1 MKKEDRRYANMGRSL
16 SFKPAHTGIALTL
29 LLCAAL
35 VSPARAG
42 DAISPGEFV
51 VERPTLICLG
61 FQWFVEGDD
70 NRNATANV
78 EYRVKG
84 AETWKQA
91 LALLRIK
98 GEKVGFGKGHGGLTR
113 DAFYTCPNMFAGS
126 IFDLQP
132 GTEYECRLTLAD
144 PDGVQGEAIKTLTL
158 RTRAE
163 PTPPTGGRVRHVFP
177 GGKTP
182 AGFDLKEGERV
193 CDSLVEALLGTHGG
207 VEGYAGW
214 ATRTVWDQ
222 VKPGDVILIHKGIYT
237 AKRFIHWGTYLN
249 FHGTYFVRVKGTPE
263 KPILIKAAGD
273 GPVVIDA
280 AGAYRAFDVEG
291 SHHLWLEGLTIRN
304 ADIGVGAGDVAPTIG
319 LTVTKCRF
327 ENVGYGVFGRAGR
340 SRDFYIADNT
350 FVGRQP
356 EKIEKDAKG
365 AYNIN
370 PEFSPAA
377 VHVAGQGHVVCHNY
391 LTRFFDGL
399 QTINIGACE
408 VTVDG
413 GGGGGGEIPIEEQ
426 TSACDFYNNELRYVW
441 DNFIEAD
448 MSHHNVRMMRNLCV
462 DAVCP
467 AWSNQTVWG
476 GPVYWIRNVSYHCG
490 GSWKEDLGPKGC
502 LSMHNTFIKPA
513 GGFWYSLDRG
523 SFNDLV
529 IDEKDVARFFQG
541 GLPSYSTE
549 RFEATPGEV
558 DVRLKKGGPAIDA
571 AKETLPNINDDFA
584 GKAPDLGA
592 IEFGKPLPH
601 YGPRPIAAG
610 SGNRQ

>member
-1 MKKEDRRYANMGRSL
+1 MSDCT
-16 SFKPAHTGIALTL
+16 SFKSKSLFLQTALAVL
-29 LLCAAL
+29 LATSGGTPVRAA
-35 VSPARAG
+35 
-42 DAISPGEFV
+42 DAVTPGEFV

-70 NRNATANV
+70 NRNATVNV

-98 GEKVGFGKGHGGLTR
+98 GEKVGLGKGHGGLTR

-207 VEGYAGW
+207 IEGYAGW

-291 SHHLWLEGLTIRN
+291 SQHLWLDGLTIRN

-327 ENVGYGVFGRAGR
+327 ENVGYGVFGRVGR

-370 PEFSPAA
+370 SEFSPAA

-426 TSACDFYNNELRYVW
+426 TSACDFYNNEIRYVW

-502 LSMHNTFIKPA
+502 MSMHNTFIKPA
-513 GGFWYSLDRG
+513 KGFWYALDRG
-523 SFNDLV
+523 AFNDLV
-529 IDEKDVARFFQG
+529 IDEKDAARYFEK
-541 GLPSYSTE
+541 PPPPYSSE
-549 RFEATPGEV
+549 RFEATRGEV
-558 DVRLKKGGPAIDA
+558 DVRLKEGAPAIKV
-571 AKETLPNINDDFA
+571 AKEILPNINDDFT
-584 GKAPDLGA
+584 GKGPDLGA

-601 YGPRPIAAG
+601 YGPRVPSTREGAK
-610 SGNRQ
+610 